1 MEKQE
6 AAPMTLGQAIDAIIQ
21 ALGGLDGVS
30 QVTAVRSVCEHLKI
44 RLQENVETKSPVYGS
59 GGTPIGS
66 APLLPLRVV
75 NVEALREEK
84 RPSSAN
90 EMAAVVAYYLSE
102 LASETERKS
111 EVGLDDM
118 VKYFKQVKFPLPK
131 QPRVLLA
138 NARNAGY
145 FDPAG
150 GGKYR
155 LNAVG
160 YNLVAHNLPRGQA
173 GDSSRVG
180 SRRPKKRRT
189 VSRSKRR

>member
-6 AAPMTLGQAIDAIIQ
+6 TAPKTLGQAIDAIIQ
-21 ALGGLDGVS
+21 ALSGLDGVS
-30 QVTAVRSVCEHLKI
+30 QVTAIRSVCEHLKI
-44 RLQENVETKSPVYGS
+44 RPPESMETKPQLL
-59 GGTPIGS
+59 GGAGS
-66 APLLPLRVV
+66 APSIPGRMVDV
-75 NVEALREEK
+75 RALREEK

-111 EVGLDDM
+111 EVGLDEM
-118 VKYFKQVKFPLPK
+118 LKYFKQANFPLPR

-145 FDPAG
+145 FDPTG
-150 GGKYR
+150 NGKYR
-155 LNAVG
+155 LNPVG

-173 GDSSRVG
+173 ADASGGG
-180 SRRPKKRRT
+180 SRRSKKRRIAA
-189 VSRSKRR
+189 RSKRR